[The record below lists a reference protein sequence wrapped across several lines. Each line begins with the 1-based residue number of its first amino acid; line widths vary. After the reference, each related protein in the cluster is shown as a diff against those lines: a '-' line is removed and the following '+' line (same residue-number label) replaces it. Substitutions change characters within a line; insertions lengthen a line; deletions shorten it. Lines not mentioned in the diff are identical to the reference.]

1 MHQLIGWVRSAFLCV
16 LLLSYL
22 HINAQICGTPG
33 LDGAIN
39 ISQSVNT
46 YFPVANQEANSGANS
61 IVLLAVPPQD
71 RYGNN
76 FGTIP
81 IKKGDMLLI
90 IQMQDAEINFTN
102 SAQYGANLINS
113 GPDNLGGS
121 GFTAIN
127 NTGVFE
133 YAIATNDISLN
144 GGLLRFRAG
153 GVGKGLVN
161 TYVNAAATNTRG
173 KRTFQVVR
181 VPQYSNLILN
191 SDISTPPFNGV
202 AGGIIAFDVSGSMDF
217 NSYKIN
223 ASARGFRG
231 GYGKVGYSGD
241 NTRDLYVVGSS
252 QTTSVGKGEG
262 IAGTPRY
269 MWDGYNEVDN
279 LIEGLPG
286 GSYGKGAPANAGGG
300 GNDHNAGG
308 GGGGNGGAG
317 GVGGDGTRSVNG
329 IFPNG
334 GRPGSKSYNG
344 AAPEL
349 RRLVM
354 GGGGGGGDANNAR
367 SDVKGGVGGG
377 IVLIN
382 VGRISGSGNILAK
395 GGDGEAGALGSAP
408 DGAGGGGAGGTVFIK
423 VSNPDPSANLTIDAS
438 GGKGGHTQGDFG
450 ENDQHGPG
458 GGGGGGIVY
467 YNIPAS
473 TVNVNVVKGNSG
485 LTRGGNAVN
494 STQHGAL
501 DGENGIVSS
510 FAIPDLPPYLQGGGA
525 ICFPELTTTLE
536 RVNTYNIFKGDEVA
550 FKIKVSNKPG
560 GGNAGGIQ
568 VQVQLPNGFI
578 YKSASLIYSGADS
591 EVTGAIQ
598 NLNTSNL
605 SEPLF
610 GDFNIDPEDY
620 LEIILIA
627 EANCNLPNGIYHSNA
642 QSLYLD
648 PTRTAADPDR
658 RISPVNFS
666 FAGVKTVYEGTAAN
680 VAGSNYNGTSS
691 NVEDVTVIA
700 VPVLSNNILSMD
712 DANPVLCDSG
722 NPSIINGTDP
732 SGGNGV
738 YAYLWQS
745 SLNGI
750 DFTDIE
756 NAIEQHYNPDEIN
769 VTTFYRRIVSSSI
782 CISSNISDP
791 IKIVVAPSPLVD
803 FESPGFCLE
812 DGAAQFTDL
821 SSIADGSENEFSYE
835 WLFKG
840 VDSENISFSFLSIIK
855 NPQVPFEL
863 VGNYTAQLKVTS
875 NNGCETIL
883 SKPFTVN
890 GSSPIAA
897 FEVLQ
902 NCSNKDLIFE
912 DKATVAP
919 GQLTKIEWFIDEVNH
934 PGDPAYHIVDLHPN
948 LREDSSKQYSFTYP
962 PFTSPLSKEI
972 TVRMVVYSGE
982 SCFNEL
988 PKNITIYASP
998 VLEFDTIPNMCSADA
1013 PVLLEQARETGGVP
1027 GVGVYS
1033 GNGVDH
1039 GYFNPE
1045 IAGVGEHTVTY
1056 TYTTENGCITEKSIQ
1071 VRVRLSPVAEAG
1083 KLLEILAG
1091 GSIELPASVT
1101 GEDLTYSWYPTTG
1114 LSNPNILNPIASP
1127 VESTIYTLTATS
1139 ANGCSTFVRM
1149 EVRVLEQPFVPN
1161 TFTPNGDGVNDF
1173 WNIEHLDTYN
1183 GATVE
1188 VFNRYG
1194 NKVFSV
1200 KGYGQP
1206 WDGTHNGV
1214 PLPVGTYYY
1223 IINPQRGLKVISG
1236 SITIIR

>member
-46 YFPVANQEANSGANS
+46 YFPVANQEASSGANS
-61 IVLLAVPPQD
+61 IVLLAVPPKD
-71 RYGNN
+71 RYENN
-76 FGTIP
+76 FGSIP

-90 IQMQDAEINFTN
+90 IQMQDAEINYSN
-102 SAQYGANLINS
+102 SAQYGANLFNS

-121 GFTAIN
+121 GFTALN

-133 YAIATNDISLN
+133 YAIATNDIPLS
-144 GGLLRFRAG
+144 GGLLKFRAG

-161 TYVNAAATNTRG
+161 TYVNAAATSNRG

-181 VPQYSNLILN
+181 VPQYSNLIL
-191 SDISTPPFNGV
+191 STDISTPPFNGV
-202 AGGIIAFDVSGSMDF
+202 AGGIIAFDVSGSMNF
-217 NSYKIN
+217 NNHKID

-231 GYGKVGYSGD
+231 GYGKVGGSDD
-241 NTRDLYVVGSS
+241 NNKDLYVVNSS

-269 MWDGYNEVDN
+269 MWDGYNAVDN
-279 LIEGLPG
+279 SIEGLPG
-286 GSYGKGAPANAGGG
+286 GSYGKGAPGNAGGG

-317 GVGGDGTRSVNG
+317 GVGGDGTRSVAG
-329 IFPNG
+329 TFPNG
-334 GRPGSKSYNG
+334 GRPGDKSYVG
-344 AAPEL
+344 LTPEL
-349 RRLVM
+349 SRIVM
-354 GGGGGGGDANNAR
+354 GGGGGGGDANNAT

-382 VGRISGSGNILAK
+382 VGRISGTGLIVANGGAGQAGIL
-395 GGDGEAGALGSAP
+395 GAAP

-423 VSNPDPSANLTIDAS
+423 VSNPDPSANIRIEA
-438 GGKGGHTQGDFG
+438 KGGFGGNTQGDFG

-458 GGGGGGIVY
+458 GGGGGGVVY
-467 YNIPAS
+467 YTMPTS

-485 LTRGGNAVN
+485 LTRGGNFN

-501 DGENGIVSS
+501 DGQDGKVSS
-510 FAIPDLPPYLQGGGA
+510 FNITDLPAYLQGGGA

-536 RVNTYNIFKGDEVA
+536 RVNSNSIFKGDKVT
-550 FKIKVSNKPG
+550 FKIIVSNKPG
-560 GGNAGGIQ
+560 GGNAGGVQ
-568 VQVQLPNGFI
+568 VQVQLPTGFI
-578 YKSASLIYSGADS
+578 FKSANLIYSGADS
-591 EVTGAIQ
+591 EVIGEIQ
-598 NLNTSNL
+598 NLNTTNL
-605 SEPLF
+605 NEPLF

-620 LEIILIA
+620 LEISLIA
-627 EANCNLPNGIYHSNA
+627 EVNCDVPDNIYHSSA
-642 QSLYLD
+642 QALYLD
-648 PTRTAADPDR
+648 PTRTAVDPDR

-666 FAGVKTVYEGTAAN
+666 FAGVKTVYEGTNGA
-680 VAGSNYNGTSS
+680 VLGDNYNGVISS
-691 NVEDVTVIA
+691 LEDVSIIA
-700 VPVLSNNILSMD
+700 VPILSNNNLSMED
-712 DANPVLCDSG
+712 GNPVLCDSG
-722 NPSIINGTDP
+722 NPNIINGSSP

-738 YAYLWQS
+738 YAYQWQS
-745 SLNGI
+745 SLNNI
-750 DFTDIE
+750 DFADIA
-756 NAIEQHYNPDEIN
+756 NATEKDYDPDEIN
-769 VTTFYRRIVSSSI
+769 ITTFYRRIVSSST
-782 CISSNISDP
+782 CINPLIS
-791 IKIVVAPSPLVD
+791 ISIRILVAPSPLVD

-812 DGAAQFTDL
+812 DGAAQFRDL
-821 SSIADGSENEFSYE
+821 SRIADGSENEFSYE
-835 WLFKG
+835 WIFTG
-840 VDSENISFSFLSIIK
+840 IDPENSSFSFSVINK
-855 NPQVPFEL
+855 NPQVPFTK
-863 VGNYTAQLKVTS
+863 VGNYTAQLKVSS
-875 NNGCETIL
+875 NNGCETTVL
-883 SKPFTVN
+883 KPFTVN

-919 GQLTKIEWFIDEVNH
+919 GQLTKIEWFIDEANH
-934 PGDPAYHIVDLHPN
+934 PGDPAYQIIDLQPN
-948 LREDSSKQYSFTYP
+948 SREDISKQYAFTYP

-972 TVRMVVYSGE
+972 MVRMVVYSGE
-982 SCFNEL
+982 SCFNE
-988 PKNITIYASP
+988 KIETITIYASP
-998 VLEFDTIPNMCSADA
+998 QLEFDIIPAMCSADA
-1013 PVLLEQARETGGVP
+1013 PVLLEQAREIGGVP
-1027 GVGVYS
+1027 GTGVYS

-1045 IAGVGEHTVTY
+1045 LAGAGEHTLTY
-1056 TYTTENGCITEKSIQ
+1056 IYTTENGCITEKSIQ
-1071 VRVRLSPVAEAG
+1071 VRVSLSPLAEAG

-1091 GSIELPASVT
+1091 GSIELPASVN
-1101 GEDLTYSWYPTTG
+1101 GEDLTFNWYPTTG
-1114 LSNPNILNPIASP
+1114 LNDPNILNPIASP
-1127 VESTIYTLTATS
+1127 IENTIYTLTAIS
-1139 ANGCSTFVRM
+1139 SNGCITYVRM

-1161 TFTPNGDGVNDF
+1161 TFTPNGDGVNDL

-1188 VFNRYG
+1188 IFNRYG